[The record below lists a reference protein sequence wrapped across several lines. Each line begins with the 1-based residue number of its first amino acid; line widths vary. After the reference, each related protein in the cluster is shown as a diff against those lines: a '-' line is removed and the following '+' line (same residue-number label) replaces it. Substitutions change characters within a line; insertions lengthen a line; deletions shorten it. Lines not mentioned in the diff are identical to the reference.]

1 MLKKRLALL
10 TMSVVLALGAFAG
23 CGQKSETGSK
33 SGKKTIALIVKST
46 DSEYWLTVK
55 AGAEKAAKEA
65 GVDIIFKGPATEQ
78 DIQGQINIVEDAI
91 NQKVDGIVLAAS
103 DTKALIQPAEKAIDA
118 KIPLVTVDSGADS
131 SKIASF
137 IATDNEAAAAQ
148 GADMLAKLIG
158 ESGKVGIVNFVPGV
172 STAVQREKGF
182 RDEMAKHKGVQLLQT
197 QYSQSDKAKAMAI
210 TEDILTANPDVK
222 AIFAANNRSAL
233 GVAQALKGK
242 GVAGKVKLVAFDA
255 DPDEIKGLEDGS
267 ITALIVQNPFKMGEE
282 GVKNVLALMEG
293 KTVEKRIDTG
303 VTIVTKENMNDPE
316 VKKVLY
322 PETNK

>member
-10 TMSVVLALGAFAG
+10 TMSVVLALGTFAG
-23 CGQKSETGSK
+23 CGQKSTGD

-137 IATDNEAAAAQ
+137 IATDNEAAAGQ
-148 GADMLAKLIG
+148 GADVLAKLIG

-182 RDEMAKHKGVQLLQT
+182 RDAMAKHTGIKLLST

-242 GVAGKVKLVAFDA
+242 GVAGKVKVVAFDA

-303 VTIVTKENMNDPE
+303 VTIVTKENMNDAE
-316 VKKVLY
+316 VKKILY

>member
-23 CGQKSETGSK
+23 CGQKSEAGGN

-78 DIQGQINIVEDAI
+78 DIQGQINILEDAI

-131 SKIASF
+131 EKIASF

-148 GADMLAKLIG
+148 GADVLAKLIG

-182 RDEMAKHKGVQLLQT
+182 RDAMAKHSGIQLLQT

-242 GVAGKVKLVAFDA
+242 GVAGKVKVVAFDA